1 MTNVS
6 AAVFPETATDY
17 EFACL
22 MKAGNVPRT
31 AMREALANRT
41 VTPDL
46 HRRGAPERVGGAA
59 FRPRWRVIPLT
70 VRFGP
75 AAASVLQLDRR
86 QVFLLPC
93 IHSPL
98 QFIRLERLFS

>member
-31 AMREALANRT
+31 ATREALANKT
-41 VTPDL
+41 VTPDCTDVV
-46 HRRGAPERVGGAA
+46 RRNASAVLRFAPAGA
-59 FRPRWRVIPLT
+59 
-70 VRFGP
+70 
-75 AAASVLQLDRR
+75 
-86 QVFLLPC
+86 
-93 IHSPL
+93 
-98 QFIRLERLFS
+98 